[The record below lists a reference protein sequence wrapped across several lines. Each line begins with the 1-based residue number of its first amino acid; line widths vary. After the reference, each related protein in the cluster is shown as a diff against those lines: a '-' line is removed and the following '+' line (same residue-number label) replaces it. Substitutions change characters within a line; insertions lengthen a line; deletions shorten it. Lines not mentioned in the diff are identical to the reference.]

1 MPAKACACAVV
12 GLEGALIE
20 VEVDIGQGLPAFSI
34 VGLPDA
40 AVNEAKER
48 VRAAIKNSGGIFP
61 MRRTTPPA
69 MPDSSA
75 ADAGHVPARSRWRI
89 AVCSSSTNCRSS
101 ARTRWRS
108 CASRWRIAS

>member
-1 MPAKACACAVV
+1 MLAKACACAVV

-48 VRAAIKNSGGIFP
+48 VADRASSCS
-61 MRRTTPPA
+61 RRGQQGVLIILDYSA
-69 MPDSSA
+69 RGASS
-75 ADAGHVPARSRWRI
+75 
-89 AVCSSSTNCRSS
+89 SS
-101 ARTRWRS
+101 ARS
-108 CASRWRIAS
+108 SSVSASRRTL